1 MTMLGHPSQT
11 FVLTNYILWC
21 NRTRKKKMWS
31 CGPHDHTKNHC
42 GLEAYTVLYIMCG

>member
-21 NRTRKKKMWS
+21 NRTRKKN
-31 CGPHDHTKNHC
+31 CGRVVRTTTRKT
-42 GLEAYTVLYIMCG
+42 TVVLKPTLFFI